1 MKLMKKFMWNIL
13 NYYNFVQYSEFINL
27 SFTIWFFNGN
37 RLLCFWFLLL
47 LFFYFNNFFYG
58 KGSQITDKYVNN
70 IFSYETGGHFN
81 SEKPING
88 FILEKKLYESI
99 AISFTVVS
107 IVTWSIVRLSNLKSI
122 FHKVY

>member
-1 MKLMKKFMWNIL
+1 MEID
-13 NYYNFVQYSEFINL
+13 YFVF
-27 SFTIWFFNGN
+27 G
-37 RLLCFWFLLL
+37 
-47 LFFYFNNFFYG
+47 LFFLTIFFSG
-58 KGSQITDKYVNN
+58 KGSQITDKYVNI

-81 SEKPING
+81 CVKPING

-107 IVTWSIVRLSNLKSI
+107 IVTWSIVRLSNFKSI

>member
-1 MKLMKKFMWNIL
+1 MEIEQFVFLFCFFIL
-13 NYYNFVQYSEFINL
+13 
-27 SFTIWFFNGN
+27 TIFF
-37 RLLCFWFLLL
+37 WK
-47 LFFYFNNFFYG
+47 
-58 KGSQITDKYVNN
+58 KGSQITDKYVNI

-81 SEKPING
+81 SVKPINS

-107 IVTWSIVRLSNLKSI
+107 IVTWSIVRLSNFKSI

>member
-1 MKLMKKFMWNIL
+1 MVFQWK
-13 NYYNFVQYSEFINL
+13 S
-27 SFTIWFFNGN
+27 TT
-37 RLLCFWFLLL
+37 
-47 LFFYFNNFFYG
+47 LFFFLYFFILTIFFCG

-81 SEKPING
+81 SVKPINS
-88 FILEKKLYESI
+88 FILEKNLHESI

-107 IVTWSIVRLSNLKSI
+107 IVTWSIVRLSNFKSI

>member
-1 MKLMKKFMWNIL
+1 MVFQWK
-13 NYYNFVQYSEFINL
+13 S
-27 SFTIWFFNGN
+27 TT
-37 RLLCFWFLLL
+37 
-47 LFFYFNNFFYG
+47 LFFFCFFFILTIFFYG

-107 IVTWSIVRLSNLKSI
+107 IVTWSIVRLSNFKSI
-122 FHKVY
+122 FLNQFFIKCIKFSFYAR

>member
-1 MKLMKKFMWNIL
+1 MVFQWKSTTL
-13 NYYNFVQYSEFINL
+13 
-27 SFTIWFFNGN
+27 FF
-37 RLLCFWFLLL
+37 L
-47 LFFYFNNFFYG
+47 LFFFILTIFFYG

-81 SEKPING
+81 CVKPINS
-88 FILEKKLYESI
+88 FILEKKMYESI

-107 IVTWSIVRLSNLKSI
+107 IVTWSIVRLSNFKSI

>member
-1 MKLMKKFMWNIL
+1 MVFQWKSTTLF
-13 NYYNFVQYSEFINL
+13 FVF
-27 SFTIWFFNGN
+27 
-37 RLLCFWFLLL
+37 
-47 LFFYFNNFFYG
+47 LFFYFNNFFFYG

-70 IFSYETGGHFN
+70 IFSYETRGHFN

-88 FILEKKLYESI
+88 LILEKKLYESI

-107 IVTWSIVRLSNLKSI
+107 IVTWSIVRLSNFKSI

>member
-1 MKLMKKFMWNIL
+1 MVFQWKSTTLFG
-13 NYYNFVQYSEFINL
+13 
-27 SFTIWFFNGN
+27 FFFG
-37 RLLCFWFLLL
+37 
-47 LFFYFNNFFYG
+47 FFYFNNFFSG

-81 SEKPING
+81 CVKPING
-88 FILEKKLYESI
+88 FILGKKLYESI

-107 IVTWSIVRLSNLKSI
+107 IVTWSIVRLSNFKSI

>member
-1 MKLMKKFMWNIL
+1 MVFQWK
-13 NYYNFVQYSEFINL
+13 S
-27 SFTIWFFNGN
+27 TT
-37 RLLCFWFLLL
+37 
-47 LFFYFNNFFYG
+47 LFFGFFCFFILTNFFFYG

-81 SEKPING
+81 SVKPINS

-107 IVTWSIVRLSNLKSI
+107 IVTWSIVRLSNFKSI